1 MSADDQQ
8 QQAAAAATNNNN
20 TENNNNAAASS
31 SPNSEEQKK
40 RSAYHYWHGDVD
52 NKKKT
57 GDVAPMPVHV
67 ALSSANVDLEKVV
80 YKPITKYSWCDNEKT
95 VDIYV
100 DWPELK
106 ADSVSV
112 DFTNDTVCAKITES
126 ETLIHRLN
134 LKLAKTVLPEE
145 CKFRCKPAM
154 LAIKLKKEPVEGW
167 FDLEAKPSLDI

>member
-1 MSADDQQ
+1 MSSEQEQVVPPTEQEQQ
-8 QQAAAAATNNNN
+8 QQQNNAAAAA
-20 TENNNNAAASS
+20 AAAS
-31 SPNSEEQKK
+31 EESKK

-67 ALSSANVDLEKVV
+67 ALTSEKVELEKIV

-95 VDIYV
+95 VDVYV

-106 ADSVSV
+106 AETVSV
-112 DFTNDTVCAKITES
+112 DFTNDSVCAKIQES
-126 ETLIHRLN
+126 ETLVHRLT
-134 LKLAKTVLPEE
+134 LKLSKGVLPEE

-154 LAIKLKKEPVEGW
+154 LAIKLKKEPVESW